1 MIVEEFDRKFRD
13 FFSQNKNALDRWP
26 QLSALFASDY
36 KSARVLFM
44 TEVLALIDKWKE
56 PTAEE
61 LNRILFHVLD
71 GGRVAFPQPSIWN
84 VLLSVWP
91 LEVAKYNASMLRT
104 FAADARFK

>member
-26 QLSALFASDY
+26 QLAALFASDY

-61 LNRILFHVLD
+61 LNRILFHILE
-71 GGRVAFPQPSIWN
+71 GGHVAFPPRSIWDSSA
-84 VLLSVWP
+84 VR
-91 LEVAKYNASMLRT
+91 VAA
-104 FAADARFK
+104 